1 MWATP
6 LLSGTGGTASPQS
19 AVSSLLSGP
28 GTNPTLGATGAG
40 YDLWAGVIR
49 AQELIA
55 GNIPHALFMVT
66 PCSSNSSVYPSI
78 SRVSDAFC
86 SGGAPYGA
94 RLRLNMTPAQI
105 AALSV
110 PSYHKTI
117 LLAAATYG
125 AYMGDNNN
133 TGLNFQTEA
142 DEMYQAAGVPNPL
155 VAWAVQNGV
164 PYNGSSYQ
172 IDISGD
178 VPTSSWQ
185 WLLPPSH

>member
-1 MWATP
+1 
-6 LLSGTGGTASPQS
+6 
-19 AVSSLLSGP
+19 
-28 GTNPTLGATGAG
+28 
-40 YDLWAGVIR
+40 
-49 AQELIA
+49 
-55 GNIPHALFMVT
+55 MVT
-66 PCSSNSSVYPSI
+66 PCSSNSSVYPSQT
-78 SRVSDAFC
+78 RTSDAYC
-86 SGGAPYGA
+86 AGGAPYGA

-105 AALSV
+105 NALSV

-117 LLAAATYG
+117 LLAASTYG
-125 AYMGDNNN
+125 VYMGDNNN

-142 DEMYQAAGVPNPL
+142 DEMYQSAGVPNPL

-178 VPTSSWQ
+178 VPVSSWQ